1 MTCSLKT
8 ASSADTVKLIE
19 PLLPHVKLGK
29 IPKDR
34 VITVKEKNKAL
45 VYHGCKSLIGRT
57 ILG

>member
-34 VITVKEKNKAL
+34 VITVKEKTKLLYIMVVKAL
-45 VYHGCKSLIGRT
+45 
-57 ILG
+57 